1 MGNEGNIVLGNGPID
16 SLSCAECELLSTLAR
31 GVPVGQ
37 AIVALN
43 SGEDESAAWLAQGAN
58 EATGNNVY
66 SVNMRD
72 ANYELV
78 SQRWKWKE
86 KVGLL
91 WYNVSY
97 EYEDVK
103 KALLS
108 WQGRLSPGAKVVL
121 RGYDQPGVA
130 KVIKEYLGTYG
141 NLIFVDSVGT
151 TAVLQVD
158 GCVHYWVIDYNEF
171 GICKYCGRKRNF
183 KRLSRESS
191 EIETKRRVNACK
203 SK

>member
-1 MGNEGNIVLGNGPID
+1 MGNEGNIALGNGPID

-37 AIVALN
+37 VIVSLS
-43 SGEDESAAWLAQGAN
+43 SGENETVTWLARGAN
-58 EATGNNVY
+58 EATGNKVY
-66 SVNMRD
+66 GVSID
-72 ANYELV
+72 ADYEPV
-78 SQRWKWKE
+78 IRRWKE

-91 WYNVSY
+91 WYNASCQ
-97 EYEDVK
+97 YEDIK

-108 WQGRLSPGAKVVL
+108 WQGHLSPEAKVVL

-130 KVIKEYLGTYG
+130 RVIKEYLGTYG
-141 NLIFVDSVGT
+141 NFIFVDSVDT

-158 GCVHYWVIDYNEF
+158 GCAHYWVIDYNEF

>member
-1 MGNEGNIVLGNGPID
+1 MGNEGNIALGNGPID
-16 SLSCAECELLSTLAR
+16 SLSRAECELLSTLAR

-43 SGEDESAAWLAQGAN
+43 SGEGEVATWLARGAN

-66 SVNMRD
+66 SVNID
-72 ANYELV
+72 AAYGLV
-78 SQRWKWKE
+78 HRWKE

-91 WYNVSY
+91 WYNASY

-108 WQGRLSPGAKVVL
+108 WQGYLSPEAKVVL
-121 RGYDQPGVA
+121 RGYDQPGVV
-130 KVIKEYLGTYG
+130 KVIKEYLGAYG
-141 NLIFVDSVGT
+141 NFIFVDSVGT

-158 GCVHYWVIDYNEF
+158 GCVHYWVIGHNEF

-183 KRLSRESS
+183 KRLSGCGDGNE
-191 EIETKRRVNACK
+191 
-203 SK
+203 